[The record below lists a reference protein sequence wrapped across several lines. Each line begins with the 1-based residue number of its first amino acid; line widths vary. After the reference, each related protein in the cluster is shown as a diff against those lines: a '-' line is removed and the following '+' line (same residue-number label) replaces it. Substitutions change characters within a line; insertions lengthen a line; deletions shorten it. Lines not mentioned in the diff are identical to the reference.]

1 MRHTAEHRSNTFFFP
16 KKVCT
21 PAAMPCAQRRG
32 NVLLTEKP
40 DTKKDIRYDAGAVH
54 KRSHSALPTA
64 KVYKMDK
71 MIFFKNN
78 NLKTDYCRGQVYYDF
93 LDYAFSRADYFMLVY
108 VNYYGKGYTA
118 AQKHFKNVL
127 NAFKV
132 KSRTNPSWAGTPRT
146 YCPNSTYK
154 IVFYCTNSAAKE
166 ILKEVDHLSAWSR
179 PSYPEDLS
187 FFIGNQCWAYSVGH
201 ENIQGIIHANKQDIE
216 FAVSHGLADY
226 SDAEPYNSY
235 YDLYDE
241 VLVKNKSDEF

>member
-1 MRHTAEHRSNTFFFP
+1 
-16 KKVCT
+16 
-21 PAAMPCAQRRG
+21 
-32 NVLLTEKP
+32 
-40 DTKKDIRYDAGAVH
+40 
-54 KRSHSALPTA
+54 
-64 KVYKMDK
+64 MDK
-71 MIFFKNN
+71 IIFFKGE
-78 NLKTDYCRGQVYYDF
+78 DQRIDHRCGQVYYDF

-108 VNYYGKGYTA
+108 VNYYGNGYTA
-118 AQKHFKNVL
+118 AQKYFKNAL

-154 IVFYCTNSAAKE
+154 IVFYRTDPAAKE
-166 ILKEVDHLSAWSR
+166 ILKEVDHLSAWSC

-226 SDAEPYNSY
+226 SDVRPYYSG
-235 YDLYDE
+235 YDSYDE
-241 VLVKNKSDEF
+241 VLVKNKSGQ

>member
-16 KKVCT
+16 KEVCT

-32 NVLLTEKP
+32 NVLLTEKT

-71 MIFFKNN
+71 IIFFKGEDQR
-78 NLKTDYCRGQVYYDF
+78 TDYCRGQVYYDF

-108 VNYYGKGYTA
+108 SHRKKGGYSHIMR
-118 AQKHFKNVL
+118 HFKDAL
-127 NAFKV
+127 IKYKV
-132 KSRTNPSWAGTPRT
+132 KSRYDSSWAGTPGRVDPI
-146 YCPNSTYK
+146 YDYN
-154 IVFYCTNSAAKE
+154 IVFYRTDPAAKE
-166 ILKEVDHLSAWSR
+166 ILKEVDHLSAWSC